1 MHSMLPRVRAGAF
14 SVVLIAFFLPF
25 VTVSCPGMQV
35 TFSGVQLAMGTT
47 FQDPRNPND
56 VQRLDGE
63 PLAQGAALSAL
74 VGLLLAFLPA
84 RTGRIASAVAG
95 GLGAALLLLFKNKL
109 DHDVV
114 AQGMGVLVL
123 NYEPGYWLAFLV
135 LGGIVL
141 LAAFARG
148 PSRPG
153 SA

>member
-1 MHSMLPRVRAGAF
+1 MLTSLLSRF
-14 SVVLIAFFLPF
+14 
-25 VTVSCPGMQV
+25 
-35 TFSGVQLAMGTT
+35 
-47 FQDPRNPND
+47 D
-56 VQRLDGE
+56 VDC
-63 PLAQGAALSAL
+63 
-74 VGLLLAFLPA
+74 
-84 RTGRIASAVAG
+84 
-95 GLGAALLLLFKNKL
+95 KL